1 MMRSLWSAATGMI
14 AQQLNIDTI
23 SNNLANVNTIGFKKS
38 RAEFEDLI
46 YQSHKIAGSITQ
58 GDVRVPTGIQVGL
71 GVRPTTV
78 HKFFSQGDYQN
89 TSNPLDMA
97 IEGDGFFQVMVGDEV
112 AYTRAGAFKLNQD
125 GTIVS
130 ANGYVLQPEFTVPA
144 ETKHISITEGG
155 TITAL
160 DANGEELA
168 TADIPLYTFINPAG
182 LEARGKN
189 LYTPTEASGEATEGE
204 PGVDNTGTIAQGFLE
219 MSNVEVVE
227 EMVGMI
233 VGQRAYEVNSKAIQT
248 SDQMLQIAVQLKR
261 S

>member
-1 MMRSLWSAATGMI
+1 MRSLWSAATGMI

>member
-1 MMRSLWSAATGMI
+1 MRSLWSAATGMI

-46 YQSHKIAGSITQ
+46 YQNHKIAGSITQ
-58 GDVRVPTGIQVGL
+58 GDVRVPTGIQVGM

-112 AYTRAGAFKLNQD
+112 AYTRAGAFKLDQD

-168 TADIPLYTFINPAG
+168 TADIPLYTFINPPG

>member
-46 YQSHKIAGSITQ
+46 YQNHKIAGSITQ
-58 GDVRVPTGIQVGL
+58 GDVRVPTGIQVGM

-97 IEGDGFFQVMVGDEV
+97 IEGEGFFQVQVGDEV
-112 AYTRAGAFKLNQD
+112 AYTRAGAFKLNLD
-125 GTIVS
+125 GTVVS

-189 LYTPTEASGEATEGE
+189 LYTPTEASGEAVEGE

-227 EMVGMI
+227 EM
-233 VGQRAYEVNSKAIQT
+233 
-248 SDQMLQIAVQLKR
+248 AVFPWSCPVR
-261 S
+261 GPWPSFSACP